1 MASGRLRET
10 LLPIRPAELVHTAMD
25 TLRLKFAHEDITAYN
40 AVQKL
45 LYIVVILAGNSQ
57 LVTGLAISGP
67 DP

>member
-1 MASGRLRET
+1 
-10 LLPIRPAELVHTAMD
+10 MD